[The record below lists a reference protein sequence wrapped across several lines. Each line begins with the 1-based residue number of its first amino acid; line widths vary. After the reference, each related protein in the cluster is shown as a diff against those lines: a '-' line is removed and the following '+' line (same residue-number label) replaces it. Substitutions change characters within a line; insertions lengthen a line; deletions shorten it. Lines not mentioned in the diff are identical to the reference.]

1 MHNEEIPMKKI
12 AVAFTLLAGLYV
24 LPMFSAHAAWPD
36 KPITLTIGFGAGGT
50 TDVVAR
56 AVGELLSRELGKPV
70 VVENRPGAGGAV
82 AATALTKMPADG
94 YNLVVTMSTTVA
106 LDPQISKLAF
116 TADDFT
122 YVAAAGEFPEAY
134 VALPARG
141 WTTMKDV
148 AVEGKNK
155 SLTIASNSAL
165 DKMVT
170 TFIAKQEKI
179 KLSPVPTRS
188 GSEVVTQVLGGHVD
202 LGYSSGAYYPQAKSG
217 NLSVLAVLGEK
228 RLPGLPDV
236 STLKEQ
242 GYDIASTNLIMFI
255 APKGL
260 PKDVEEKLTASFEK
274 VVRSDAITDL
284 LERRSISPNL
294 IFGQDLEKAIREHVK
309 GYARLIDATR
319 GE

>member
-1 MHNEEIPMKKI
+1 MKKI
-12 AVAFTLLAGLYV
+12 AVAATLFAGLYA
-24 LPMFSAHAAWPD
+24 LPAMPAHAAWPE
-36 KPITLTIGFGAGGT
+36 KPITVTVGFGAGGT

-56 AVGELLSRELGKPV
+56 AVGELLSRDLGQPV
-70 VVENRPGAGGAV
+70 VIENRPGAGGAV

-106 LDPQISKLAF
+106 LDPQISKLAY
-116 TADDFT
+116 TVDDFT

-141 WTTMKDV
+141 WKTMKDV
-148 AVEGKNK
+148 AAEGKGKN
-155 SLTIASNSAL
+155 LTVASNSAL

-170 TFIAKQEKI
+170 AFISKQDKI
-179 KLSPVPTRS
+179 KLSLVPTRS
-188 GSEVVTQVLGGHVD
+188 GSEVVTQVLGSHVD

-236 STLKEQ
+236 PTLKEQ

-255 APKGL
+255 APRGL
-260 PKDVEEKLTASFEK
+260 PKDVEEKLTSSFEK
-274 VVRSDAITDL
+274 VVRSDAIADL
-284 LERRSISPNL
+284 LERRSVSPNL
-294 IFGQDLEKAIREHVK
+294 IFGQELGKTIREHAK
-309 GYARLIDATR
+309 GYARLVEATR